1 VNQYYS
7 LPTTEEFFNRID
19 QKQSQQILGPG
30 YEIGGR
36 IIDRQKAAHRLA
48 NGLIEYLML

>member
-1 VNQYYS
+1 MS
-7 LPTTEEFFNRID
+7 ALG
-19 QKQSQQILGPG
+19 QSSRGKSWDLAMKS
-30 YEIGGR
+30 GGR